1 MSRTVRAVS
10 YREGRFIDLLPEL
23 QAVSARVCHPL
34 RDEHPGQLA
43 WSSIYEGR
51 EAPAAVFDGEAYGFL
66 EAPDFL
72 EVGGE
77 VSQAAEVIEWARAR
91 SAAFTVRAIDG
102 PLASRLAELGGQL
115 MPDAPWDIQLTIDL
129 SAVTVPV
136 IPGYRFRHVERS
148 EVAAR
153 AACHRAA
160 WSDRKPSRMT
170 EQMYRWLMDAPYY
183 ETGLDWVAVSE
194 RDGEMAASC
203 VTWVCGDVA
212 LVEPVGC
219 ATAHRR
225 RGLGGGVTLAA
236 LAAAR
241 EKGAKTGIVRPPGHD
256 GYPVPVLVYRSIG
269 FTDRLRNREFR
280 FTAG

>member
-1 MSRTVRAVS
+1 
-10 YREGRFIDLLPEL
+10 
-23 QAVSARVCHPL
+23 
-34 RDEHPGQLA
+34 
-43 WSSIYEGR
+43 
-51 EAPAAVFDGEAYGFL
+51 
-66 EAPDFL
+66 
-72 EVGGE
+72 
-77 VSQAAEVIEWARAR
+77 
-91 SAAFTVRAIDG
+91 
-102 PLASRLAELGGQL
+102 
-115 MPDAPWDIQLTIDL
+115 MPDAPWDIQQTIDL
-129 SAVTVPV
+129 PAVTVPA

-160 WSDRKPSRMT
+160 WSDSKPSRMT
-170 EQMYRWLMDAPYY
+170 EQMYQWLMDAPYY
-183 ETGLDWVAVSE
+183 DTALDWVAVSE
-194 RDGEMAASC
+194 SDGELAASC

-241 EKGAKTGIVRPPGHD
+241 DQGAKTGIVRPPGHD
-256 GYPVPVLVYRSIG
+256 GYPAPVLVYRSIG

>member
-1 MSRTVRAVS
+1 VG

-23 QAVSARVCHPL
+23 QAVSARVCTPL
-34 RDEHPGQLA
+34 TDEHPGQLA

-51 EAPAAVFDGEAYGFL
+51 EAPAVVFDGEAYGFL

-72 EVGGE
+72 EVGGD
-77 VSQAAEVIEWARAR
+77 VSRAAEV
-91 SAAFTVRAIDG
+91 IDG
-102 PLASRLAELGGQL
+102 PLASRLAELGGQIV
-115 MPDAPWDIQLTIDL
+115 PDAPWDIQLTIDL
-129 SAVTVPV
+129 STVTVPV

-148 EVAAR
+148 EAAAR

-170 EQMYRWLMDAPYY
+170 EQMYQWLMDTPYY
-183 ETGLDWVAVSE
+183 DTGLDWVAVSE
-194 RDGEMAASC
+194 SDGEMAASC

-212 LVEPVGC
+212 LVEPGCC

-241 EKGAKTGIVRPPGHD
+241 DKGAKTGVVRPPGHD
-256 GYPVPVLVYRSIG
+256 GYPVPLLVYRSIG

-280 FTAG
+280 FAAG